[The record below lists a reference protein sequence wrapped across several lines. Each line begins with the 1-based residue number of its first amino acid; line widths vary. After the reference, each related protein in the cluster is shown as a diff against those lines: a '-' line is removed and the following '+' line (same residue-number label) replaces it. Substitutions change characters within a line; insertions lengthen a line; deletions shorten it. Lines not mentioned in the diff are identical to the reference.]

1 MFSDPFFFSCLSDG
15 CHPVFNLH
23 AGGLP
28 AILAGGHSRFTLPRL
43 EHLITC
49 RRLPGSRAFRSS
61 LWSEGK
67 QAGTLC
73 LAVRKISSDCANY
86 IPRILERSRR
96 IIKALLFI

>member
-28 AILAGGHSRFTLPRL
+28 AILAGGHLRFTLPRL

-73 LAVRKISSDCANY
+73 LQSGRYQVIVPTTFHAFWSA
-86 IPRILERSRR
+86 PEE
-96 IIKALLFI
+96 